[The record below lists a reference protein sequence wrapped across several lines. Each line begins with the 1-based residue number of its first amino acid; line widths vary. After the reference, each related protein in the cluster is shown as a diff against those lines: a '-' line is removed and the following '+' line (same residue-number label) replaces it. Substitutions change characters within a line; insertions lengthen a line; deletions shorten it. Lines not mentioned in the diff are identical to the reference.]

1 MPADP
6 SPTISD
12 APTPVVLN
20 QPPPLAD
27 YNLFAGDRALRDAVR
42 REGAAWAEPALD
54 ALGAELGRAETIE
67 AGFAANRHSP
77 ELHSFDRF
85 GNRRDEIE
93 FHPAWHTMMALGV
106 RHGLHASPWSD
117 PKPGAHVARAAGT
130 FMLTQIES
138 GAYCPIAMTYGSVP
152 TLRRDAA
159 LATEWLPRIFS
170 RQYDQRFRPAA
181 GKTGALVGMGMT
193 EKQGGSDLRANITQ
207 AVPAGDGGRAY
218 RITGHKWFLS
228 APMCDAFLML
238 AQAPKGPSCFLV
250 PRWTPDG
257 ARNGLHLQRLKD
269 KLGNRSNAS
278 SEVELADA
286 WGWLIGEEGRG
297 IPIIIEMSNL
307 TRLDCAIGSAG
318 LIRQAL
324 TQAIHHASHRT
335 AFQRKLV
342 DQPVMTNLLADLSLE
357 SEAATSL
364 ALRLAAAY
372 DRESDPAEALLARLL
387 TPVAKY
393 WTCKRAP
400 AVVLEALEVLGGN
413 GYVEESIMPRLYR
426 EAPVNSVWEGSA
438 NVIALDVRRVMG
450 RSPEAIDQ
458 LRAELARAKGG
469 HAAFDAFLA
478 GLESELAGAATA
490 EEGLARRLVGRIAL
504 GLQAALLIRH
514 APPALADAFCTTR
527 LASGAPAALGTL
539 PAGVDCRALIERAA
553 IA

>member
-1 MPADP
+1 MPVDP
-6 SPTISD
+6 SPASPGD
-12 APTPVVLN
+12 PTHEVLN
-20 QPPPLAD
+20 QPPPLAG
-27 YNLFAGDRALRDAVR
+27 YNLFAADRALRDAVR
-42 REGAAWAEPALD
+42 RDGAGWAEPALD
-54 ALGAELGRAETIE
+54 ALGAELGRPETIE
-67 AGFAANRHSP
+67 LGFAANRHPP
-77 ELHSFDRF
+77 ELHAFDRF
-85 GNRRDEIE
+85 GHRRDEVE
-93 FHPAWHTMMALGV
+93 FHPAWHGMMELAV
-106 RHGLHASPWSD
+106 RHGLHSSPWSD

-159 LATEWLPRIFS
+159 LAAEWLPRIFS
-170 RQYDQRFRPAA
+170 RQYDPRFRPA
-181 GKTGALVGMGMT
+181 GEKTCALVGMGMT

-207 AVPAGDGGRAY
+207 AMPDGDGRAY
-218 RITGHKWFLS
+218 RLTGHKWFLS

-257 ARNGLHLQRLKD
+257 ARNGLRLQRLKE

-278 SEVELADA
+278 SEVELVNA

-318 LIRQAL
+318 LIRQAV
-324 TQAIHHASHRT
+324 TQAIHHAGHRT

-342 DQPVMTNLLADLSLE
+342 DQPVMTNLLADLALE
-357 SEAATSL
+357 SEAATTL

-372 DRESDPAEALLARLL
+372 DREGDPAEALLARLL

-469 HAAFDAFLA
+469 HRAFDAFMPR
-478 GLESELAGAATA
+478 LESELAGAATA

-514 APPALADAFCTTR
+514 APPALADAFCATR
-527 LASGAPAALGTL
+527 LESGAPAALGTL
-539 PAGVDCRALIERAA
+539 PSGVDCRALIDRAA
-553 IA
+553 VS

>member
-1 MPADP
+1 MPASP
-6 SPTISD
+6 SPIRRG
-12 APTPVVLN
+12 APTHEVLN

-27 YNLFAGDRALRDAVR
+27 YNLFAGDRALQEAVG
-42 REGAAWAEPALD
+42 REGAGWAMQELH
-54 ALGAELGRAETIE
+54 ALGTELGRAETIE
-67 AGFAANRHSP
+67 LGFAANRHKP
-77 ELHSFDRF
+77 ELHAFDRF

-93 FHPAWHTMMALGV
+93 FHPAWHGMMALGV
-106 RHGLHASPWSD
+106 RHGLHSSPWAD

-130 FMLTQIES
+130 YMLTQIES

-152 TLRRDAA
+152 TLRRHAGLAA
-159 LATEWLPRIFS
+159 EWLPRIFS
-170 RQYDQRFRPAA
+170 RDYDPCFRPATE
-181 GKTGALVGMGMT
+181 KTGALLGMGMT
-193 EKQGGSDLRANITQ
+193 EKQGGSDLRANLTE
-207 AVPAGDGGRAY
+207 AVPDGDAGTY

-257 ARNGLHLQRLKD
+257 ERNGLRLQRLKD

-278 SEVELADA
+278 SEVELVDA

-318 LIRQAL
+318 LIRQAV
-324 TQAIHHASHRT
+324 TQAIHHARHRT

-342 DQPVMTNLLADLSLE
+342 DQPVMMNVLADLALE
-357 SEAATSL
+357 SEAATL
-364 ALRLAAAY
+364 LTLRLAAAY

-387 TPVAKY
+387 TPVTKY

-400 AVVLEALEVLGGN
+400 SVTLEALEVLGGN

-438 NVIALDVRRVMG
+438 NVICLDVRRVMG
-450 RSPEAIDQ
+450 RSPETIDQ
-458 LRAELARAKGG
+458 LRAELARARGG
-469 HAAFDAFLA
+469 HAAFDVFLA
-478 GLESELAGAATA
+478 GLEDELAAHATT
-490 EEGLARRLVGRIAL
+490 EEALARRLVGRIAL

-514 APPALADAFCTTR
+514 APAAMADAFCATR
-527 LASGAPAALGTL
+527 LEGGAPAALGTL
-539 PAGVDCRALIERAA
+539 PAGADCRAIIERAA